1 MNINI
6 DGYRLRRIYMVA
18 YVIGFILV
26 IIVLII
32 VGLILRKRIY
42 DEVDRLEAWKMD
54 IMNRSVTTELKRV
67 KSLNLSGEAQNK
79 FESWKETWDKILT
92 RDLPD
97 IEEYLLD
104 AEQTADRFRIAGSKK
119 YLLAVEQTLNSIEH
133 TIKAMFEELD
143 DLLDSEKQ
151 SRKEAEEIQPE
162 IKALRHLLIQ
172 NRHLYGE
179 AEKRFELEI
188 NEQQE
193 LLDQFY
199 SSSEDG
205 NYYEA
210 RQVVQAVRENLIHLT
225 EKIEEFPILLKKCKR
240 EIPDQLSELLNAIK
254 KMKEEGYRIEH
265 HNLEKELLDY
275 QDQLLKQ
282 VEVLEERDIPD
293 LLPLLESIEER
304 INEVYLLLEKEAQAK
319 IYVEKHMKQFAAL
332 LDEVSTA
339 FEVTDAEVTE
349 LQQTYYLEENDI
361 KLYNQLDKWI
371 HQLERQYAQLKES
384 LKEDKETFVSM
395 REQLEVS
402 YQDIKKLEESHL
414 EFNEQVKMIR
424 KDELE
429 AKEKISKLKRELYN
443 ANRNLQKSN
452 LPGIPAHIWNV
463 MDEATEKTQRV
474 LVKLS
479 KQPLDMGEVNH
490 DLKEAEIA
498 VHGMLEQTDKLI
510 EQANSVERVI
520 QYANRYRSKYPLL
533 AAKLSE
539 AESQFRDYAYDQALE
554 TASHALQEV
563 EPKAIERLES
573 YIKIPS

>member
-42 DEVDRLEAWKMD
+42 DEVDRLESWKMD

-119 YLLAVEQTLNSIEH
+119 YLSAVEQTLNSIEH

-151 SRKEAEEIQPE
+151 SRKEVEEIQPE

-172 NRHLYGE
+172 NRHLYGG

-199 SSSEDG
+199 RSSEDG

-210 RQVVQAVRENLIHLT
+210 RQIVQDVRENLIRLT
-225 EKIEEFPILLKKCKR
+225 EKIEEFPILFKKCKR
-240 EIPDQLSELLNAIK
+240 EIPDQLSELLNAVK

-282 VEVLEERDIPD
+282 VAVLEERDIPD

-319 IYVEKHMKQFAAL
+319 SYVEKHMKQFAAAL
-332 LDEVSTA
+332 EEVSTA
-339 FEVTDAEVTE
+339 FEATDAEVTE

-361 KLYNQLDKWI
+361 KLYNQLEKWI

-395 REQLEVS
+395 REQLEAS
-402 YQDIKKLEESHL
+402 YQDIKKLEESHH
-414 EFNEQVKMIR
+414 EFNGQVKMIR

-443 ANRNLQKSN
+443 AKRKLQKSN

-463 MDEATEKTQRV
+463 MDEATEKSQRV

-479 KQPLDMGEVNH
+479 KQPLDMGQVNH

-498 VHGMLEQTDKLI
+498 VHGMLEQTHKLI
-510 EQANSVERVI
+510 DQANSVERVI
-520 QYANRYRSKYPLL
+520 QYANRYRSKYPML

-573 YIKIPS
+573 YIRIPS